1 MSQLVPKSLKKLI
14 LNGGDHDI
22 NFGKFIS
29 QDDFKQDVF
38 ERFNNKDSQYVL
50 KRTLY
55 SFMKFN
61 SINAD
66 KKNFL
71 IGKMREVARVALI
84 PFVGYSD
91 SVNEKATFEKP
102 SMGRVSASIARMKN
116 IISEYF
122 EIGNVNILYDFNR
135 IPSGENR
142 NLKVFIDKYYKNYDQ
157 IEKDPLD
164 FTKRNGNIKFVNP
177 NGVMLTMIIPVSF
190 LEDLASKYLNKVSSH
205 VNSTF
210 VPTQYDLLINND
222 GTAGSRTY
230 LSMDKFTDAFL
241 TAFYQTFMISLY
253 RERYRE
259 NLYSQMYVIFNIF
272 NKENGF
278 ETANLRI
285 PQKELIERLYS
296 KWRPILKKFEFYEEN
311 WSPNTITV
319 LSPPLSRIY
328 NEIFHNNHIS
338 NPIDIYNLI
347 FELPSYECNL
357 LATKLGFKYVI
368 EGIEYVRYSSS
379 LYEINKDMGDRY
391 ANTVVSTILMKRL
404 VPIIILSEFIF
415 GRGSKSLV
423 AKEILDKISIQQSRA
438 YSRVND
444 YVYSTNLRDILES
457 VKRDINQSKL
467 MVNALV
473 NETIL
478 GELLFEYSITFGNDL
493 ETHFGIKEEGDIE
506 E

>member
-29 QDDFKQDVF
+29 QADFQQDVF

-102 SMGRVSASIARMKN
+102 SMGRVSTSIARMKN

-122 EIGNVNILYDFNR
+122 EIGNVNVIYDFNK
-135 IPSGENR
+135 ITSGENR
-142 NLKVFIDKYYKNYDQ
+142 NLKIFIDKYYKSYDQ

-177 NGVMLTMIIPVSF
+177 NGVMLTIVIPVSF
-190 LEDLASKYLNKVSSH
+190 LEDLASKYLNKVSTH

-210 VPTQYDLLINND
+210 VPTQYDLLMDND

-241 TAFYQTFMISLY
+241 TVFYQTFMISLY

-272 NKENGF
+272 HKENGF
-278 ETANLRI
+278 ETGNLRI
-285 PQKELIERLYS
+285 PQKELMERLVN
-296 KWRPILKKFEFYEEN
+296 KWKPILEKFEFYEK
-311 WSPNTITV
+311 SRFSITV

-328 NEIFHNNHIS
+328 DEVFLNNPIS
-338 NPIDIYNLI
+338 NPIDIYNTI

-379 LYEINKDMGDRY
+379 LYEINKDMGERY

-415 GRGSKSLV
+415 GRGSKASV
-423 AKEILDKISIQQSRA
+423 AKEILDKISFQQSRA
-438 YSRVND
+438 YSRIND
-444 YVYSTNLRDILES
+444 YVYSTNLREILES
-457 VKRDINQSKL
+457 IKRDINQSKL
-467 MVNALV
+467 MVNTLV

-478 GELLFEYSITFGNDL
+478 TDLLFDYDMTENDSL
-493 ETHFGIKEEGDIE
+493 EKHFGIENDEDIE